1 MTKQKLNSMPKGKQF
16 DFSES
21 QLFGKFDL
29 FERRI
34 KKLRDLFTAIQQFRA
49 LEDHNLEGM
58 QDLIKEFNNEIK
70 NLQNSKQI
78 DLMNI
83 NNP

>member
-1 MTKQKLNSMPKGKQF
+1 MPKGKQF

-58 QDLIKEFNNEIK
+58 QDLIKEFNV
-70 NLQNSKQI
+70 LTV
-78 DLMNI
+78 
-83 NNP
+83 PW

>member
-1 MTKQKLNSMPKGKQF
+1 MPKGKQF

>member
-1 MTKQKLNSMPKGKQF
+1 MPKGKQF

-70 NLQNSKQI
+70 NLQTSKQI